1 MFPARPDKRSSS
13 TNGSSTK
20 TRQMAGKPPRPRI
33 LAQLMPKV
41 LGPVTLLLASGSIL
55 VAPSYGYA
63 AEAAREAVKYTVR
76 IDAPEALET
85 LLENNLD
92 LVRYRDNPRT
102 DREQLQRLVRG
113 APEQVKTLIATAG
126 YYTPQVSARLDTSS
140 ATPAVIV
147 TVEPGEPVLVGSVD
161 LELQGFKPMP
171 ASSTGPAF
179 DADALKASWT
189 LKEGEIFRQSEWE
202 TAKRG
207 LLRQVVQTRYPRAQI
222 SESLAT
228 VDPEAHRA
236 ALRVVLDSGPEMRFG
251 ELRIEGL
258 KRYPAS
264 IISNLN
270 QIKPGDYYSE
280 AALQAYQA
288 KLQDTGY
295 FSSVEVSADLSS
307 VLAEQIDTG
316 KESQPDTETGAPA
329 QKTALDPNA
338 PMAPLPL
345 VVRVVENKEKN
356 VTAGL
361 GFSTNTGNRAQL
373 AYDDLNV
380 FGLKFR
386 SALTLETKQQTASGT
401 FYFPTSKNGYNDSV
415 GASHVHS
422 DISGEVTTTDTVAAK
437 RTWGT
442 SLLERTLTL
451 EYLKEAQSVNGAD
464 TRRSKSVPLTFG
476 ITSRKLD
483 SLLFPTRGY
492 VVNASLG
499 AAVLPVLTDERFL
512 RGDARFI
519 YYRPLGARSTVILR
533 GELGALGS
541 KEKSGVPST
550 YLFRAGGD
558 QSVRGYA
565 YQELGVQENGA
576 TVGGRYLLVGSA
588 EYQYWFKP
596 TWGAAAFYDAGN
608 AADSLRSLGPK
619 SGYGLGVRYKS
630 PVGPINVDVAY
641 GHAVKKIRMHFSLGF
656 TF

>member
-1 MFPARPDKRSSS
+1 MFPARPAKRSSS
-13 TNGSSTK
+13 TK
-20 TRQMAGKPPRPRI
+20 PRPAAGKPQRPRI

-41 LGPVTLLLASGSIL
+41 MGPVTLLVASGGVLL
-55 VAPSYGYA
+55 VPSYGHA
-63 AEAAREAVKYTVR
+63 ADAAKYTVR
-76 IDAPEALET
+76 INAPDALET

-113 APEQVKTLIATAG
+113 TPEQAKTLIATAG

-147 TVEPGEPVLVGSVD
+147 TVEPGEPVLVGTVD
-161 LELQGFKPMP
+161 LELQGFTPMS

-189 LKEGEIFRQSEWE
+189 LKEGQIFRQSEWE

-258 KRYPAS
+258 KRYPAT

-316 KESQPDTETGAPA
+316 KETQPDASADSDTGAAAPA
-329 QKTALDPNA
+329 PKPALDPNA

-361 GFSTNTGNRAQL
+361 GFSTNTGKRTQL

-401 FYFPTSKNGYNDSV
+401 FYFPTTQNGYNDSV

-451 EYLKEAQSVNGAD
+451 EYLKEAQSVNGAA

-476 ITSRKLD
+476 ITSRHLD

-492 VVNASLG
+492 VVNASIG
-499 AAVLPVLTDERFL
+499 VAALPILTDERFV

-519 YYRPLGARSTVILR
+519 YYRPLGSKDTIILR

-541 KEKSGVPST
+541 KEKDGVPST

-576 TVGGRYLLVGSA
+576 TIGGRYLLVGSA
-588 EYQYWFKP
+588 EYQHWFTP
-596 TWGAAAFYDAGN
+596 TWGGATFYDAGN
-608 AADSLRSLGPK
+608 AADSLHSLGPK
-619 SGYGLGVRYKS
+619 SGYGVGVRYKS